1 MFFATAASYWATYPI
16 STCLRP
22 RSVKLAR
29 SASIPCLST
38 RRFMK
43 LNRQQTAMAE
53 CKAASFHPAAKTAS
67 ASACVMRVGVSVRL
81 LHESEDRPQLAVN
94 GSGGEVLDQAIYRF
108 RRDAEQ
114 LRRRAVAS
122 VAVLARVEGRHVCA
136 DQLPLGWR
144 KRRRATQDRLGN
156 ADPMRVDLGMGGKN
170 VLGCR
175 I

>member
-1 MFFATAASYWATYPI
+1 
-16 STCLRP
+16 
-22 RSVKLAR
+22 
-29 SASIPCLST
+29 
-38 RRFMK
+38 
-43 LNRQQTAMAE
+43 
-53 CKAASFHPAAKTAS
+53 AKTAS

-175 I
+175 IFGQRGKERHFAPPQLAAAALNAAALLVDVPPWSSLGPCAAPRRN